1 MGDYGSLEN
10 LNDYHTKFYQHY
22 MNVKHL
28 QISNDKQYVLD
39 SYENNYFR
47 TNFNK
52 KMVHFLMD
60 SLRKKQS

>member
-1 MGDYGSLEN
+1 
-10 LNDYHTKFYQHY
+10 